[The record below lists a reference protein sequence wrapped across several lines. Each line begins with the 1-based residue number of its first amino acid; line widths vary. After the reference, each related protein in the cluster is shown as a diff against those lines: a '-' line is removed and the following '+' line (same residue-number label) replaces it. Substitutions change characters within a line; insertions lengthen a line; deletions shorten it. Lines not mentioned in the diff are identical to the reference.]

1 MKFPPPATIAAT
13 VFGIGYFQVAPGTVM
28 SAVATPLAV
37 LLALHG
43 GFLDV
48 VIGAMV
54 ALTIGIFA
62 CNEHVRRTGREDP
75 SECVIDELAG
85 QWIACAFVCFG
96 RLSIPAFLAA
106 FLLFRLFDI
115 WKPWPV
121 SWAERRFAGGLGVML
136 DDVLAGLIAGALAG
150 AAHYFRLL

>member
-1 MKFPPPATIAAT
+1 
-13 VFGIGYFQVAPGTVM
+13 
-28 SAVATPLAV
+28 
-37 LLALHG
+37 
-43 GFLDV
+43 
-48 VIGAMV
+48 
-54 ALTIGIFA
+54 
-62 CNEHVRRTGREDP
+62 
-75 SECVIDELAG
+75 VIDELAG

>member
-1 MKFPPPATIAAT
+1 MKLPPPATIAAT

-43 GFLDV
+43 GFLTV
-48 VIGAMV
+48 VIGAMI
-54 ALTIGIFA
+54 ALALGIFA
-62 CNEHVRRTGREDP
+62 CNEHVRRTGRDDP

-136 DDVLAGLIAGALAG
+136 DDVLAGLIAGVLAG